1 MASSPASIAVTPET
15 PLLAIRMEGPA
26 LRTNATPFGS
36 STLIVSPT
44 ETTIDCNNDR
54 DLQQQVTK
62 YKGKRQGKPSSQTNK
77 RGKVRGFA
85 LHMWIEPYNRVVHT
99 RAMSCIHC
107 SVHYIICIFGVFRI
121 CAASSRYPSH
131 SAYRTGLIQRH

>member
-1 MASSPASIAVTPET
+1 MIIIWNNRMYNSCVTVMYIAITW
-15 PLLAIRMEGPA
+15 
-26 LRTNATPFGS
+26 
-36 STLIVSPT
+36 
-44 ETTIDCNNDR
+44 
-54 DLQQQVTK
+54 QVTK

-107 SVHYIICIFGVFRI
+107 SVHYILCIFGVFRI

-131 SAYRTGLIQRH
+131 SAYRTGLN